1 MVSSEQIK
9 TSLLHTWPVF
19 FAQHGSLTHTQQQ
32 TIPPIL
38 AGQDTLVIAATASGK
53 TEAVVAPLVERV
65 LREQYSVD
73 SGHYSVNSGQSPISN
88 PLLLLYFCP
97 TRALVRDLYERLKRP
112 FSTLHLPLAIKTG
125 DTGPLKETPALLIT
139 TPESTDSLLTRQPRL
154 FTHLQAIVLD
164 EIHLLDGSPRGD
176 HVRCLLARL
185 ERIQQFVSQPP
196 AQRIALSATISDP
209 QGVADRYLNQPA
221 IVQVEGSRPLEAD
234 ILPLYSLADLAT
246 ALTTRHS
253 KKTLI
258 FCNVRYEVE
267 QVAAYLRR
275 NLPFETAVFIHYSN
289 LDKTV
294 RQETEQ
300 GFAQASTAICVC
312 TSTLEL
318 GIDIGSVED
327 VILIGPPPT
336 LTSFLQRIGRGGRR
350 TNLTRVLCL
359 PRSPLEYLHFEALLS
374 QALSPSLLALRPSSP
389 FRPSVLIQQTFSF
402 LKQSP
407 TASIRQADL
416 RRLAPANIPN
426 QTLADILNHLTQQK
440 FLSKGR
446 FGEWKP
452 NFRLNEL
459 TDEHEI
465 YSNIG
470 GEALKI
476 TVVDAYSG
484 RKIAQTARSHRL
496 GEMLLMGGRL
506 LEVIWQDRHIIGVQP
521 GKHRFAQEQLPPT
534 PGPFA
539 VPAEIAQ
546 GMATQLGLLPGQL
559 PLLIAEDGIWL
570 FHFWGDVYGELLTA
584 VLHHH
589 YPPADDQPSFSPWNE
604 ICLRLPFSLTQL
616 PAWDEAIV
624 EQVVVQNSE
633 RLAQMVEIGRF
644 HPLLPPALATQTIL
658 HLCQLPQLASL
669 WQSAVSHP
677 FLTPSPTLHQQ
688 LLALL

>member
-32 TIPPIL
+32 AIPPIL

-53 TEAVVAPLVERV
+53 TEAVVAPLAERV
-65 LREQYSVD
+65 LRGQYSVR
-73 SGHYSVNSGQSPISN
+73 SEQLSVNSKQ
-88 PLLLLYFCP
+88 LLFLYICP

-154 FTHLQAIVLD
+154 FTHLQAIILD

-176 HVRCLLARL
+176 HLRCLLARL
-185 ERIQQFVSQPP
+185 GRIQQFASQPP
-196 AQRIALSATISDP
+196 AQRIALSATIPDP
-209 QGVADRYLNQPA
+209 AGVAACYLNQPT
-221 IVQVEGSRPLEAD
+221 IVQVEGSRPLEAN
-234 ILPLYSLADLAT
+234 ILPLHSLADLAA

-267 QVAAYLRR
+267 QVAAYLQH
-275 NLPFETAVFIHYSN
+275 NLPFETAVFTHYSN

-336 LTSFLQRIGRGGRR
+336 PTSFLQRIGRGGRR
-350 TNLTRVLCL
+350 TGLTRVLCL
-359 PRSPLEYLHFEALLS
+359 PRSPREYLHFETL
-374 QALSPSLLALRPSSP
+374 LSPSPLAPRSSPP

-416 RRLAPANIPN
+416 RRLAPADIPD
-426 QTLADILNHLTQQK
+426 QTLTDILNHLTQQK

-446 FGEWKP
+446 PSEWKP
-452 NFRLNEL
+452 NFRLHEL
-459 TDEHEI
+459 ADEHEI

-484 RKIAQTARSHRL
+484 RKIAQTARSHRP

-506 LEVIWQDRHIIGVQP
+506 LEVVWQDRHIMGVQP
-521 GKHRFAQEQLPPT
+521 GKHHFAQEQLPPT

-546 GMATQLGLLPGQL
+546 GMAAQLGLQPGQI
-559 PLLIAEDGIWL
+559 PLLIDENGIWL
-570 FHFWGDVYGELLTA
+570 FHFWGDLYGELLTA

-624 EQVVVQNSE
+624 EQVAVQNSE

-658 HLCQLPQLASL
+658 HLCQLPYFAKL
-669 WQSAVSHP
+669 WQTAVSHP
-677 FLTPSPTLHQQ
+677 FLLPSPTLHQQ